1 MSSVHVPEQV
11 APMIPRTLFN
21 SDHEAFRKT
30 ARRFFEQEIAPYHEK
45 WEEQQHLDRDLWNKA
60 GALGL
65 LCPTMPEEYG
75 GYGVDRLYSMILI
88 EEQAYAML
96 KRYEA
101 LSTYPIRTYYPDLT
115 EEHKEKLRIAN
126 GGENNPFYGKKHT
139 ENTKK
144 TLTEFRK
151 RQRWVFKGEE
161 ERQIDAEN
169 PIPDGW
175 AYGRS
180 PLLREKMKALGN
192 SNRKGKKKQVKNK
205 PNVPK

>member
-1 MSSVHVPEQV
+1 MKLYYLT
-11 APMIPRTLFN
+11 RTLSLVDGRVWYFVHDSMDPFYGTEHATDMYAGEN
-21 SDHEAFRKT
+21 MHLKEDVRKYGRNCFEVRALHAF
-30 ARRFFEQEIAPYHEK
+30 P
-45 WEEQQHLDRDLWNKA
+45 
-60 GALGL
+60 
-65 LCPTMPEEYG
+65 
-75 GYGVDRLYSMILI
+75 I

-192 SNRKGKKKQVKNK
+192 SNRKGKKKQVKN
-205 PNVPK
+205 PL